1 MTLKEILLGEFDREV
16 ARSRRALAQVPD
28 GKYEWK
34 PHDRSMILG
43 YLAEMI
49 ATIPSWITKEI
60 TTDSLDIA
68 PADGPKMKPEPK
80 TTSAA
85 LIAALDQMS
94 TEARAAL
101 QATTDDHLQTT
112 WQLKA
117 RGAVVQEA
125 PRYQMIQETFSHWSH
140 HRGQMTVYLRLMGA
154 KVPALFG
161 PSADEN
167 SFA

>member
-16 ARSRRALAQVPD
+16 ERSRRALAKVPD
-28 GKYEWK
+28 GKYDWK
-34 PHDRSMILG
+34 PHDRSMIFG
-43 YLAEMI
+43 YLAEMVAI
-49 ATIPSWITKEI
+49 IPSWITKEI

-68 PADGPKMKPEPK
+68 PADGPKMKPTPK

-85 LIAALDQMS
+85 LVAALDETS
-94 TEARAAL
+94 AEARASLA
-101 QATTDDHLQTT
+101 ATTDEHLQTN

-117 RGAVVQEA
+117 RGVVVQEA
-125 PRYQMIQETFSHWSH
+125 SRYQMIQETFSHWSH

-167 SFA
+167 SFS

>member
-1 MTLKEILLGEFDREV
+1 VKLTDLLLSELDREV
-16 ARSRRALAQVPD
+16 ERSRRALAQVPE
-28 GKYEWK
+28 GKYDWK
-34 PHDRSMILG
+34 PHDRSMIFG
-43 YLAEMI
+43 YLADMV
-49 ATIPSWITKEI
+49 ATIPTWIAMEI

-85 LIAALDQMS
+85 LLAALEDAAGK
-94 TEARAAL
+94 ARAAL
-101 QATTDDHLQTT
+101 RATTDEHLHTS
-112 WQLKA
+112 WQLKV

-125 PRYQMIQETFSHWSH
+125 SRYQMIQETISHWSH

-154 KVPALFG
+154 RVPALFG

-167 SFA
+167 RF